1 MKAETLARRA
11 GPPDR
16 PSPMTRDD
24 LRRLAS
30 FGEGRQ
36 LEFKNRVPRPERI
49 AREVIALAN
58 TDGGKVLIGVDDD
71 GSVVGLKDA
80 TEEFFALEEALR
92 GLVTPAVDVRTERV
106 AVSRTR
112 EVLVVDVPA
121 SAGRPH
127 FLVPPRVNGQQ
138 PKRVAYVR
146 VEDQSVEASREAVA
160 LMKAEGRG
168 DAVAFTFGDTERR
181 LLEYLDRH
189 ERITVKQYARM
200 TKAPPWRASKALVVL
215 ARAGVVALHA
225 QPGGADYFT
234 AGPAAR

>member
-1 MKAETLARRA
+1 
-11 GPPDR
+11 
-16 PSPMTRDD
+16 MTRDD
-24 LRRLAS
+24 LKRLAGL
-30 FGEGRQ
+30 GEGRQ

-71 GSVVGLKDA
+71 GSVIGLKDA

-92 GLVTPAVDVRTERV
+92 DLVLPPVEVRTERV
-106 AVSRTR
+106 PVSRTR

-121 SAGRPH
+121 SGDRPH
-127 FLVPPRVNGQQ
+127 VLVPPRLNGRQ

-168 DAVAFTFGDTERR
+168 DAVAFTFGDAERR
-181 LLEYLDRH
+181 LLDYLDRH

-200 TKAPPWRASKALVVL
+200 TKSPPWRASRALVVL
-215 ARAGVVALHA
+215 ARAGIVELHP

-234 AGPAAR
+234 AGHATR